1 MAFVGTFEHSLDE
14 KGRVVLPAVFRA
26 RLAGGGVVTKADRCL
41 AVWTAE
47 EFENVSGALVERM
60 KRGEADR
67 EVVRSF
73 AADAHEFS
81 PDGQGRIVI
90 PQRLRDFAG
99 LGRDV
104 VVNGAIDRIEVW
116 DGDRWNDVNRTGEQ
130 RLGQEGYRLADLGI

>member
-1 MAFVGTFEHSLDE
+1 MAFVGTFEHSLDD

-47 EFENVSGALVERM
+47 EFETVAQRLVERM
-60 KRGEADR
+60 KNGEADR

-73 AADAHEFS
+73 SADAHEFS

-104 VVNGAIDRIEVW
+104 IVNGALDRIEVW
-116 DGDRWNDVNRTGEQ
+116 DRERWSAVNRSGEE
-130 RLGQEGYRLADLGI
+130 RLGQESYRLADLGI